1 MFDIFSQFMSFYQ
14 ESVLFCIAVNKLMEL
29 HGEGKSTGGKGGDQ
43 GKKVERGADNY
54 EPPVLDSV

>member
-1 MFDIFSQFMSFYQ
+1 LHDVHIRKIKVLKKPKFDI
-14 ESVLFCIAVNKLMEL
+14 NKLMEL